1 MNCHESKV
9 LKANLGRIPLPWSV
23 FAVSNVAILSI
34 SLGFSWMKS
43 YIQPLVISGP
53 HKSTQKNNRPA
64 SGITKATCSLCPPP
78 KAQST
83 PKRWPPKKRCVKTCS
98 AWPPPSPLE
107 VMKSIPL
114 WPLRLARQREGS
126 TGAMPDDGRRS
137 TQLRIIFSL
146 FFEKQ
151 SIWSY
156 DTQAWQGRVS
166 WTIIIAANF

>member
-1 MNCHESKV
+1 MNCHESKG
-9 LKANLGRIPLPWSV
+9 LKANLKSGFPFPEASLPFSNCCDSVDLTRIQL
-23 FAVSNVAILSI
+23 NEC
-34 SLGFSWMKS
+34 
-43 YIQPLVISGP
+43 
-53 HKSTQKNNRPA
+53 PA
-64 SGITKATCSLCPPP
+64 SGITKATCSDCPPP

-83 PKRWPPKKRCVKTCS
+83 PKRWPPKKRCVKICS
-98 AWPPPSPLE
+98 AWPPLEESPLE

-114 WPLRLARQREGS
+114 WPLRLPRQREGS
-126 TGAMPDDGRRS
+126 TGGMPDDGRRINS
-137 TQLRIIFSL
+137 VEESLFSL